1 MESLEYTFENEEQ
14 FWAELEEIVSTQSTS
29 HLIIDNSFRIYLQ
42 LVTKFAD
49 EYFTTSEDWEECA
62 WKLLNS
68 KLFQVESN
76 HVRYQ
81 IIQSIIQTED
91 LTSIYLL
98 VSVLL
103 LDGLRNEE
111 TFEMMKHA
119 KCFPRL
125 IDLIR
130 LKQSIKPS
138 LLDLLLKLLYEMSRC
153 QQLSIDDLKIV
164 DESFVIS
171 LLDMIEELSQ
181 DINDP
186 YHYPVIR
193 VLVRNLPSR
202 QLSSYLN
209 LLQLVLNE
217 QFMIS
222 STTSLSAPN
231 APSLTNRV
239 VKLISS
245 HGSKYMTFGENL
257 IILLNRETEISL
269 QLLILKLFYLLF
281 TTPATYEYFY
291 TNDLRVLVDVI
302 IRNLLD
308 LPRDLSTLRHTYLRV
323 LYPLLAYSQL
333 KCPPHYKTKEITR
346 VIDTLG
352 NPGNAHW
359 EPTDTTTLRLVNR
372 IADISWLQQDRDSIK
387 SPRIRLTS
395 KLSASDT
402 SVEDIVPGTEK
413 DGDHISSRYLRSEAS
428 SSCLSQVSDIPTES
442 GNTFDNADASHPLP
456 LIPPTQNN
464 LLPVLPGKKARPLP
478 PKIPPPR
485 RTKPTSTLTPEVHST
500 LI

>member
-29 HLIIDNSFRIYLQ
+29 HLIIENSFRTYLQ

-49 EYFTTSEDWEECA
+49 EYLTTSEDWEECA

-81 IIQSIIQTED
+81 IIQSVIQIED

-98 VSVLL
+98 VSILL

-119 KCFPRL
+119 KCFRRL

-130 LKQSIKPS
+130 LKQTIKPT

-181 DINDP
+181 DIDDP

-193 VLVRNLPSR
+193 VL
-202 QLSSYLN
+202 
-209 LLQLVLNE
+209 LVLNE

-222 STTSLSAPN
+222 STTSLRAPN
-231 APSLTNRV
+231 APSLTNCV

-372 IADISWLQQDRDSIK
+372 IADISWLQRDKDPIK
-387 SPRIRLTS
+387 SSGIRLTS
-395 KLSASDT
+395 KQSASNT
-402 SVEDIVPGTEK
+402 SIEDMVPGMEK
-413 DGDHISSRYLRSEAS
+413 DGGHTSNRCLRSEAS
-428 SSCLSQVSDIPTES
+428 SSCLSQVSDTRTES
-442 GNTFDNADASHPLP
+442 RNTYSNTDASHPLP
-456 LIPPTQNN
+456 TRQQTQNN
-464 LLPVLPGKKARPLP
+464 LLPLLPDKMARPLP
-478 PKIPPPR
+478 PKTPPRR
-485 RTKPTSTLTPEVHST
+485 RTKPRSSIAPEVHST
-500 LI
+500 FN